1 MKQNKLSLI
10 INCCLS
16 SSFTFIRS
24 GLSPASNMIANRNRQ
39 TRSRIPW
46 SIFFLDS
53 ANFFPRCALP
63 VVGFLLPSRIAM
75 LEHCDSC
82 STLDLQELDINV
94 KVAEN
99 FEENRTTESKTEK
112 SDAVGMFINFSSD
125 MSDSGFKAKR
135 KYKRAY
141 KVNGVNILNRW
152 EKALTWMIVLVFTT
166 LLLT

>member
-1 MKQNKLSLI
+1 
-10 INCCLS
+10 
-16 SSFTFIRS
+16 
-24 GLSPASNMIANRNRQ
+24 MIANRNRQ

-46 SIFFLDS
+46 SIFFSDS

-141 KVNGVNILNRW
+141 KVNGVNILNR
-152 EKALTWMIVLVFTT
+152 
-166 LLLT
+166 